1 MQTFE
6 TAAFPAVS
14 YSPVR
19 STRPRYTILCDR
31 GFLRAHPDTPAT
43 EIVLDPGQAT
53 LFVDFDV
60 AASRARLLSHC
71 GWRNLRVTEIGIP
84 SSTQPHP

>member
-6 TAAFPAVS
+6 IAASPAAS
-14 YSPVR
+14 YLPVR
-19 STRPRYTILCDR
+19 STRPRYTILCDQ
-31 GFLRAHPDTPAT
+31 GFLRADPDTPAT
-43 EIVLDPGQAT
+43 EVVLDPGQAT

-60 AASRARLLSHC
+60 AASRARLLSHN

-84 SSTQPHP
+84 SSTALHS